1 MGRLQVLRGQMRQ
14 NVCCDELGM
23 GRYVVDVVVVVTM
36 NINTVVYYQTRTGT
50 AKVEERT
57 SRE

>member
-1 MGRLQVLRGQMRQ
+1 MLRRGQMRQ

-23 GRYVVDVVVVVTM
+23 GRYVIDVVVVVTV

-50 AKVEERT
+50 VKVEERT
-57 SRE
+57 SQE